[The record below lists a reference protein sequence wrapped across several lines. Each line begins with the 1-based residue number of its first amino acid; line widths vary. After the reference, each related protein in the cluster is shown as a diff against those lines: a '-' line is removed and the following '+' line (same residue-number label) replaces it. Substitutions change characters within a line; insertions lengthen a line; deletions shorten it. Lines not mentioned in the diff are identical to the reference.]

1 MGTRENRNKERMV
14 RSRIGNRRNLEM
26 NGADALTHILS
37 RSMSR
42 HTNRRSRPHA
52 LQTNSSRGL
61 FNVNAQANS
70 VTLPGADLSSALRR
84 SMQVRSRRE
93 MGLRRRGAA
102 SLEEIA
108 SLPTFE

>member
-1 MGTRENRNKERMV
+1 MG
-14 RSRIGNRRNLEM
+14 
-26 NGADALTHILS
+26 H
-37 RSMSR
+37 
-42 HTNRRSRPHA
+42 HTNQNSR
-52 LQTNSSRGL
+52 LQVSQRQSSRGL

-93 MGLRRRGAA
+93 MAGRRRGAA

-108 SLPTFE
+108 SLPTFEFEAKGKAAAANSDSDSDSSSDEEEAE